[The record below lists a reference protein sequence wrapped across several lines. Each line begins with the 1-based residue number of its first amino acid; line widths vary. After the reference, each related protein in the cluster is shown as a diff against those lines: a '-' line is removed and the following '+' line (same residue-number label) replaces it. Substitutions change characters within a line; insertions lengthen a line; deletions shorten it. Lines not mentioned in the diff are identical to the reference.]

1 MRKILNL
8 VCGTI
13 VAGCLTAC
21 GSSTSG
27 EVLTA
32 REFQSKMED
41 AGFTVVDQ
49 TDSAADD
56 SYQEIYVATEEEK
69 YSFEYYFMKNDESA
83 DTVYQYA
90 VTNLKNTYDSDSSAE
105 INEKDK
111 GTNAKYEVSA
121 SDYYCNVLK
130 KDNTVLYIT
139 SYVDYE
145 KEAKEII
152 KNLGY

>member
-41 AGFTVVDQ
+41 EGLTVVDQ

-111 GTNAKYEVSA
+111 GTN
-121 SDYYCNVLK
+121 VLK

>member
-1 MRKILNL
+1 M
-8 VCGTI
+8 
-13 VAGCLTAC
+13 
-21 GSSTSG
+21 
-27 EVLTA
+27 
-32 REFQSKMED
+32 
-41 AGFTVVDQ
+41 
-49 TDSAADD
+49 
-56 SYQEIYVATEEEK
+56 ATEEEK